1 MVGYGKENGV
11 PYWLVKNSWSAS
23 WGIDGYI
30 KLAWKGNICG
40 VTKNP
45 VVALMKHNT
54 FQFPTKEKIN
64 YVNPLDP
71 SSMGRKIHAQHK
83 PGFHANNKSSDLL
96 NSPDD
101 ETKKSSV
108 LKKSDQYPPSSSN
121 YSKSQVNKNIN
132 TEESTKVMKS
142 QENTKA
148 DEFYTQKGEVKQ
160 MPEKIIETTSS
171 PINTKTVELTTRKVF
186 TNTDKSM
193 SVSASDSITD
203 ERKTQTVEDNA
214 DRTFEMSNSPLNAQ
228 TNEPA
233 YESYDLYRGGDKSA
247 AQNIYENNDIIAN
260 QGPVYNTAKDPDNIM
275 LRKKSFGTT
284 EQYFIP
290 SYGYYNYNSFPVELE
305 TQDGVV
311 KPPTEAIGP
320 YDGNF
325 QNYLYQWRPS
335 DQTAAQVGTYSES
348 LGNNVKD
355 PPSLSLQRPSRLF
368 SEQDKDLMWATTQP
382 TAPLTTPA
390 SSKTN
395 ITKKSKAKKAQPK
408 RTADSRTSTTATTYT
423 TTKRVR
429 HYSGKLQ
436 DIYDRLERVIA
447 SSLQRRRRLRG

>member
-54 FQFPTKEKIN
+54 FQFPVKEKIN

-83 PGFHANNKSSDLL
+83 PGFHGNNKSSDLL

-101 ETKKSSV
+101 ETKKSNV
-108 LKKSDQYPPSSSN
+108 LDKSEQYPPSSSN
-121 YSKSQVNKNIN
+121 YLKSQVNKIMN
-132 TEESTKVMKS
+132 TKKSTKVMKS
-142 QENTKA
+142 QEKTKA
-148 DEFYTQKGEVKQ
+148 DEFDTQKAEVKQ
-160 MPEKIIETTSS
+160 MPEKIIDTTSS
-171 PINTKTVELTTRKVF
+171 PINTKSVELTTQKVF

-193 SVSASDSITD
+193 SASASDAMAD
-203 ERKTQTVEDNA
+203 ERKIQTLDDNA
-214 DRTFEMSNSPLNAQ
+214 DRTFEMSNSSQNAQ
-228 TNEPA
+228 TNEPV
-233 YESYDLYRGGDKSA
+233 YESYDIYRGSDKSA
-247 AQNIYENNDIIAN
+247 SHNIYENNDIIAN
-260 QGPVYNTAKDPDNIM
+260 QGPVYNTAEDPDNIM
-275 LRKKSFGTT
+275 LRKKSFGTA
-284 EQYFIP
+284 EKYFIP
-290 SYGYYNYNSFPVELE
+290 SYGYYNYNSFPLG

-311 KPPTEAIGP
+311 KPPTEAISP
-320 YDGNF
+320 YDENF
-325 QNYLYQWRPS
+325 QNYLYQWRPNE
-335 DQTAAQVGTYSES
+335 QTAAQVDTYSES
-348 LGNNVKD
+348 LGNNVED
-355 PPSLSLQRPSRLF
+355 LPSLSLRRPYRLF
-368 SEQDKDLMWATTQP
+368 SEKDKEVMWATTQP
-382 TAPLTTPA
+382 TALLTTPA
-390 SSKTN
+390 STKTT

-408 RTADSRTSTTATTYT
+408 KTAESRTSTTATTYT

-447 SSLQRRRRLRG
+447 SSLQKRKRFRG